1 MEKMTKRE
9 FLTAIVELGTE
20 GTISSELGDFAEEE
34 IAKLDAALAKRKE
47 KVSAKAAENA
57 PLMDKIYEDILKED
71 EVVTATIVGELME
84 ISTQKASALLRKLVD
99 EKRATAEDVKIP
111 KKGTQKGYKTV
122 VQYIIKE
129 ERTAK
134 AALFYF

>member
-34 IAKLDAALAKRKE
+34 IAKLDEALAKRRA

-71 EVVTATIVGELME
+71 EVVTATVVGELME
-84 ISTQKASALLRKLVD
+84 ISTQKASALLRKLVEAD
-99 EKRATAEDVKIP
+99 RATAEDVKIP
-111 KKGTQKGYKTV
+111 KKGTQKGYKKV
-122 VQYIIKE
+122 VQ
-129 ERTAK
+129 
-134 AALFYF
+134 

>member
-34 IAKLDAALAKRKE
+34 IAKLDEALARRRE

-71 EVVTATIVGELME
+71 EVVTATVVGELME
-84 ISTQKASALLRKLVD
+84 VSTQKASALLRKMVD
-99 EKRATAEDVKIP
+99 EGRATAEDVKIP
-111 KKGTQKGYKTV
+111 KKGTQKGYKKV
-122 VQYIIKE
+122 VQ
-129 ERTAK
+129 
-134 AALFYF
+134 

>member
-9 FLTAIVELGTE
+9 FLTAIVELGVE

-34 IAKLDAALAKRKE
+34 IAKLDEALAKRRA

-71 EVVTATIVGELME
+71 EVVTATVVGELME
-84 ISTQKASALLRKLVD
+84 VSTQKASALLRKMVE

-111 KKGTQKGYKTV
+111 KKGTQKGYKKV
-122 VQYIIKE
+122 VQ
-129 ERTAK
+129 
-134 AALFYF
+134 

>member
-9 FLTAIVELGTE
+9 FLTAIVELGVE

-111 KKGTQKGYKTV
+111 KKGTQKGYKKV
-122 VQYIIKE
+122 VQ
-129 ERTAK
+129 
-134 AALFYF
+134 

>member
-9 FLTAIVELGTE
+9 FLTAIVELGIE

-34 IAKLDAALAKRKE
+34 IAKLDEALAKRRA

-71 EVVTATIVGELME
+71 EVVTATVVGELME
-84 ISTQKASALLRKLVD
+84 VSTQKASALLRKMVD
-99 EKRATAEDVKIP
+99 EGRATAEDVKIP
-111 KKGTQKGYKTV
+111 KKGTQKGYKKV
-122 VQYIIKE
+122 VQ
-129 ERTAK
+129 
-134 AALFYF
+134 

>member
-9 FLTAIVELGTE
+9 FLTAIVELGVE

-84 ISTQKASALLRKLVD
+84 ISTQKASALLRKMVD
-99 EKRATAEDVKIP
+99 EKRATVEDVKIP
-111 KKGTQKGYKTV
+111 KKGTQKGYKKV
-122 VQYIIKE
+122 VQ
-129 ERTAK
+129 
-134 AALFYF
+134 

>member
-9 FLTAIVELGTE
+9 FLTAIVELGVE

-34 IAKLDAALAKRKE
+34 IAKLDEALAKRRE
-47 KVSAKAAENA
+47 KASAKAAENA

-71 EVVTATIVGELME
+71 EVVTATVVGELME
-84 ISTQKASALLRKLVD
+84 VSTQKASALLRKLVD

-111 KKGTQKGYKTV
+111 KKGTQKGYKKV
-122 VQYIIKE
+122 VQ
-129 ERTAK
+129 
-134 AALFYF
+134 

>member
-34 IAKLDAALAKRKE
+34 IEKLDAALAKRKE

-71 EVVTATIVGELME
+71 EVVTATVVGELME
-84 ISTQKASALLRKLVD
+84 VSTQKASALLRKLVD

-111 KKGTQKGYKTV
+111 KKGTQKGYKKV
-122 VQYIIKE
+122 VQ
-129 ERTAK
+129 
-134 AALFYF
+134 

>member
-9 FLTAIVELGTE
+9 FLTAIVELGVE

-34 IAKLDAALAKRKE
+34 IAKLDEALAKRRA

-71 EVVTATIVGELME
+71 EVVTATVVGELME
-84 ISTQKASALLRKLVD
+84 VSTQKASALLRKLVD

-111 KKGTQKGYKTV
+111 KKGTQKGYKKV
-122 VQYIIKE
+122 VQ
-129 ERTAK
+129 
-134 AALFYF
+134 

>member
-71 EVVTATIVGELME
+71 EVVTATVVGELME
-84 ISTQKASALLRKLVD
+84 VSTQKASALLRKLVD
-99 EKRATAEDVKIP
+99 EKRAIAEDVKIP
-111 KKGTQKGYKTV
+111 KKGTQKGYKKV
-122 VQYIIKE
+122 VQ
-129 ERTAK
+129 
-134 AALFYF
+134 

>member
-34 IAKLDAALAKRKE
+34 IAKLDEALAKRRA

-71 EVVTATIVGELME
+71 EVVTATVVGELME
-84 ISTQKASALLRKLVD
+84 VSTQKASALLRKMVD
-99 EKRATAEDVKIP
+99 EGRATAEDVKIP
-111 KKGTQKGYKTV
+111 KKGTQKGYKKV
-122 VQYIIKE
+122 VQ
-129 ERTAK
+129 
-134 AALFYF
+134 

>member
-1 MEKMTKRE
+1 MTKRE
-9 FLTAIVELGTE
+9 FLTAIVELGAE

-71 EVVTATIVGELME
+71 EVVTATVVGELME
-84 ISTQKASALLRKLVD
+84 VSTQKASALLRKMV
-99 EKRATAEDVKIP
+99 EAGRATAEDVKIP
-111 KKGTQKGYKTV
+111 KKGAQKGYLKI
-122 VQYIIKE
+122 QN
-129 ERTAK
+129 
-134 AALFYF
+134 

>member
-71 EVVTATIVGELME
+71 EVVTATVVGELME
-84 ISTQKASALLRKLVD
+84 VSTQKASALLRKLVD
-99 EKRATAEDVKIP
+99 EKRAIVEDGKIP
-111 KKGTQKGYKTV
+111 KKGTQKGYKKV
-122 VQYIIKE
+122 VQ
-129 ERTAK
+129 
-134 AALFYF
+134 

>member
-9 FLTAIVELGTE
+9 FLTAIVELGVE

-34 IAKLDAALAKRKE
+34 IAKLDEALAKRRA

-71 EVVTATIVGELME
+71 EVVTATVVGELME
-84 ISTQKASALLRKLVD
+84 ISTQKASALLRKMV
-99 EKRATAEDVKIP
+99 EAGRATVEDVKIP
-111 KKGTQKGYKTV
+111 KKGTQKGYKKV
-122 VQYIIKE
+122 VQ
-129 ERTAK
+129 
-134 AALFYF
+134 

>member
-99 EKRATAEDVKIP
+99 EERATAEDVKIP
-111 KKGTQKGYKTV
+111 KKGTQKGYKKV
-122 VQYIIKE
+122 VQ
-129 ERTAK
+129 
-134 AALFYF
+134 

>member
-9 FLTAIVELGTE
+9 FLTAIVGLGAE

-34 IAKLDAALAKRKE
+34 IAKLDEALAKRRA

-71 EVVTATIVGELME
+71 EVVTATVVGELME
-84 ISTQKASALLRKLVD
+84 VSTQKASALLRKLVD
-99 EKRATAEDVKIP
+99 EERATAEDVKIP
-111 KKGTQKGYKTV
+111 KKGTQKGYKKV
-122 VQYIIKE
+122 VQ
-129 ERTAK
+129 
-134 AALFYF
+134 

>member
-34 IAKLDAALAKRKE
+34 IAKLDATLAKRRE

-71 EVVTATIVGELME
+71 EVVTATVVGELME
-84 ISTQKASALLRKLVD
+84 VSTQKASALLRKLVD
-99 EKRATAEDVKIP
+99 EERATAEDVKIP
-111 KKGTQKGYKTV
+111 KKGTQKGYKKV
-122 VQYIIKE
+122 VQ
-129 ERTAK
+129 
-134 AALFYF
+134 

>member
-71 EVVTATIVGELME
+71 EVVTATVVGELME
-84 ISTQKASALLRKLVD
+84 VSTQKASALLRKMVED
-99 EKRATAEDVKIP
+99 GRATAEDVKIP
-111 KKGTQKGYKTV
+111 KKGTQKGYKKV
-122 VQYIIKE
+122 VQ
-129 ERTAK
+129 
-134 AALFYF
+134 

>member
-71 EVVTATIVGELME
+71 EVVTATVVGELME
-84 ISTQKASALLRKLVD
+84 VSTQKASALLRKLVD
-99 EKRATAEDVKIP
+99 EKRAIAEDVKIP
-111 KKGTQKGYKTV
+111 KKGTQKGYKKV
-122 VQYIIKE
+122 V
-129 ERTAK
+129 
-134 AALFYF
+134 

>member
-9 FLTAIVELGTE
+9 FLTAIVELGVE

-34 IAKLDAALAKRKE
+34 IAKLDEALAKRRE

-71 EVVTATIVGELME
+71 EVVTATVVGELME
-84 ISTQKASALLRKLVD
+84 VSTQKASALLRKLVD

-111 KKGTQKGYKTV
+111 KKGTQKGYKKV
-122 VQYIIKE
+122 VQ
-129 ERTAK
+129 
-134 AALFYF
+134 

>member
-1 MEKMTKRE
+1 MTKRE

-71 EVVTATIVGELME
+71 EVVTATVVGELME
-84 ISTQKASALLRKLVD
+84 VSTQKASALLRKMVD
-99 EKRATAEDVKIP
+99 DGRATAEDVKIP
-111 KKGTQKGYKTV
+111 KKGTQKGYKKV
-122 VQYIIKE
+122 VQ
-129 ERTAK
+129 
-134 AALFYF
+134 

>member
-71 EVVTATIVGELME
+71 EVVTATVVGELME
-84 ISTQKASALLRKLVD
+84 VSTQKASALLRKLVD
-99 EKRATAEDVKIP
+99 EKRAIVEDVKIP
-111 KKGTQKGYKTV
+111 KKGTQKGYKKV
-122 VQYIIKE
+122 VQ
-129 ERTAK
+129 
-134 AALFYF
+134 